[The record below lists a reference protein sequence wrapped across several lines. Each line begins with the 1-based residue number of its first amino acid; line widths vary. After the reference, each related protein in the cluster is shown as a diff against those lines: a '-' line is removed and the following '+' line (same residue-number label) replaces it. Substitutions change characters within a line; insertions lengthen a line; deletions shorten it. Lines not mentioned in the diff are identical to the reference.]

1 MPLVLSPQAAAH
13 GPLSIDLDGIVP
25 DRLTNLP
32 AADIARLTVTA
43 DGRRTCVGELFR
55 IEGDAAD
62 GVIECRGD
70 FSRIHRVGA
79 AMRTGAIV
87 VAGPVGRHAGAGLA
101 GGSLTVQGDAGDWLA
116 AGMTGGT
123 VLVTGRA
130 GDNAA
135 AALPGDRHGMRGGV
149 VVIRGDC
156 GCLAGARMRRGLLG
170 IGGSC
175 GEAAAFELR
184 AGTVVVGGA
193 VGRGSGMGMCRGS
206 LIAVSSRPPIP
217 ATFAKGSAWSP
228 AFLPLLGERLARAG
242 LPLADRGRLGGPWQ
256 QWHGDL
262 LAGGRGEIFHPAGGR
277 DSEGTAPRGD

>member
-1 MPLVLSPQAAAH
+1 MPLVLSPTAAARA
-13 GPLSIDLDGIVP
+13 PLSIDLDGIVP
-25 DRLTNLP
+25 DRVNHLRP
-32 AADIARLTVTA
+32 AGIARLTVTA

-62 GVIECRGD
+62 GVIEFHGD
-70 FSRIHRVGA
+70 CSRIHRVGA
-79 AMRTGAIV
+79 AMRAGTIV
-87 VAGPVGRHAGAGLA
+87 VAGPVGRHAGEGMA
-101 GGSLTVQGDAGDWLA
+101 GGSLTVRGDAGDWLA

-135 AALPGDRHGMRGGV
+135 AALPGDRVGMRGGV

-184 AGTVVVGGA
+184 AGTVVVVGA

-228 AFLPLLGERLARAG
+228 AFVPL
-242 LPLADRGRLGGPWQ
+242 LADRLAKAGLSLATPGRLRGPWR

-262 LAGGRGEIFHPAGGR
+262 LAGGRGEILHPVGGG
-277 DSEGTAPRGD
+277 DSEG